1 MYLIYFEK
9 CGKVSNGRKILP
21 ANVISGLYP
30 QIMLQNK
37 PGMLEVQF
45 RGSKDIF
52 YVWSVC
58 PACRDS
64 PAYFVDKKLKKQKI

>member
-1 MYLIYFEK
+1 MEFYKNKNQHLIYFEK

-45 RGSKDIF
+45 RGFKDIF
-52 YVWSVC
+52 MSG
-58 PACRDS
+58 A
-64 PAYFVDKKLKKQKI
+64 FVLFAGILRLIL